1 MNDPSDVSSNE
12 VFFNYCGLP
21 MDEWFLCYMYPK
33 RAIGWNKFIL
43 ASRYFSEFNFQN
55 EVAERPY

>member
-1 MNDPSDVSSNE
+1 MD
-12 VFFNYCGLP
+12 
-21 MDEWFLCYMYPK
+21 DEWFLYYMYPK
-33 RAIGWNKFIL
+33 RAIGWNKFKL